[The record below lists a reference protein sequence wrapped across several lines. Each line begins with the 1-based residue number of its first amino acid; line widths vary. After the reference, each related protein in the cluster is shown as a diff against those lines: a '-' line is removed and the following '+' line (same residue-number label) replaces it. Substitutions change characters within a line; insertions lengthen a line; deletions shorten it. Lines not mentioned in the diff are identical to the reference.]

1 MTLQEILAQADL
13 SNDLTFADLVS
24 KLGDGA
30 KGIKLADLR
39 TYGTSAAEEQRK
51 LMEAEK
57 AKAERIGKELSVLLD
72 AVKQGIEDQKKL
84 TPQKTDDDKT
94 PAWRKNPLL
103 EELAPVVDELE
114 KMAKAANARAEAS
127 AKSLAQ
133 MSAFYAIERM
143 RSEYN
148 TAPESF
154 RKANDFNKLV
164 AEALG
169 SGEVV
174 SFGEGDSAIKMPTL
188 SKRIHAGTEADRV
201 AAAVA
206 AAVEKNNAEW
216 AQKSRM
222 AQAGGKPASGTKFT
236 TRKAGEPPVKNFAE
250 MTSEK
255 VMEAEAA
262 DPEFAK
268 ALAGEPIM

>member
-1 MTLQEILAQADL
+1 MTLAEILAD
-13 SNDLTFADLVS
+13 S
-24 KLGDGA
+24 A
-30 KGIKLADLR
+30 KYTDEMVFKDAAGNEFKIGDLR
-39 TYGTSAAEEQRK
+39 TFKAGQESEKKQ
-51 LMEAEK
+51 MEAKRAE
-57 AKAERIGKELSVLLD
+57 AERIGKELQGLLD
-72 AVKQGIEDQKKL
+72 AVKQGIEESKK
-84 TPQKTDDDKT
+84 TAPPKGEEGNKE

-133 MSAFYAIERM
+133 MSAFYSLERM
-143 RSEYN
+143 RNEYN
-148 TAPESF
+148 SAPESF

-174 SFGEGDSAIKMPTL
+174 SFGEGDGAIKMPTL
-188 SKRIHAGTEADRV
+188 SKRIHAGTEADRT
-201 AAAVA
+201 AAAIA
-206 AAVEKNNAEW
+206 AAIEKNNAEW
-216 AQKSRM
+216 AQKSKM
-222 AQAGGKPASGTKFT
+222 AAAGGKPASGTKFT
-236 TRKAGEPPVKNFAE
+236 TRKASEPPVKNFAE

-268 ALAGEPIM
+268 ALAGETIQ